1 MILNLN
7 KDRAMT
13 HYFSRKPLV
22 TFQQDSNTGRKQGP
36 RPIPEGRADRRI
48 QGFRK
53 AGFTL
58 IELLVVISIIAL
70 LVGIL
75 MPALGAARRS
85 ALSIKSVSN
94 LRQVGIGLASYKA
107 DRKGFYPI
115 HSSSITKIANVK
127 PRWADYI
134 FPYLNNVEVYRSP
147 NLDEREFVELTKPFW
162 HEVSLTDAEAA
173 VRAGSGVAKPVLP
186 SDPAVHG
193 GYGYNFQYL
202 GNARSSVMFNG
213 RESDLVALSDT
224 VVVGDTTGSAKNGEP
239 GDGGAA
245 AYALDP
251 PLGSA
256 RGSGKGSYYEGGGDE
271 NTGTYDPGFNY
282 ALRSAPAER
291 NNGQAG
297 FVFADGHGTNL
308 SRAEIDDYNQDGFA
322 DNGYWN
328 GLGDADSR

>member
-1 MILNLN
+1 MPSSLRTIKVTRNGSTTLFAGPQRNIPG
-7 KDRAMT
+7 
-13 HYFSRKPLV
+13 SRV
-22 TFQQDSNTGRKQGP
+22 T
-36 RPIPEGRADRRI
+36 
-48 QGFRK
+48 
-53 AGFTL
+53 GFTL

-75 MPALGAARRS
+75 LPALGAARRS
-85 ALSIKSVSN
+85 AMSIKSVSN
-94 LRQVGIGLASYKA
+94 LRQVGIGLATYTTE
-107 DRKGFYPI
+107 RKGFYPI
-115 HSSSITKIANVK
+115 HSSSISKIAGVK

-134 FPYLNNVEVYRSP
+134 FPYLNNVDVYRSP
-147 NLDEREFVELTKPFW
+147 NLDEREIVELIKPFW
-162 HEVSLTDAEAA
+162 HEVSTTDAEAA
-173 VRAGSGVAKPVLP
+173 VRLGAGVPQAVIPN
-186 SDPAVHG
+186 DPAVHG

-213 RESDLVALSDT
+213 RESNLLAPSDT
-224 VVVGDTTGSAKNGEP
+224 VVVGDTTGSAKNGKP

-271 NTGTYDPGFNY
+271 NAGTYDPDFKY

-308 SRAEIDDYNQDGFA
+308 SRAQIDDFDQDGIA

-328 GLGDADSR
+328 GLGNANKR

>member
-1 MILNLN
+1 MPTQSAATSLTATTLTARPTNS
-7 KDRAMT
+7 
-13 HYFSRKPLV
+13 HGFHC
-22 TFQQDSNTGRKQGP
+22 GRS
-36 RPIPEGRADRRI
+36 
-48 QGFRK
+48 

-75 MPALGAARRS
+75 LPALGAARRS

-94 LRQVGIGLASYKA
+94 LRQVGIGMASYNTE
-107 DRKGFYPI
+107 RMGFYPI
-115 HSSSITKIANVK
+115 HSSAIPSIAGSK
-127 PRWADYI
+127 PRWADYL
-134 FPYLNNVEVYRSP
+134 FEYLNNVEVYRSP
-147 NLDEREFVELTKPFW
+147 NLDEREIVELTKPFW
-162 HEVSLTDAEAA
+162 HEVSSTNAEAA
-173 VRAGSGVAKPVLP
+173 VRTGAGVPLPVLP
-186 SDPAVHG
+186 NDPAVHG

-202 GNARSSVMFNG
+202 GNARAGVMFNG
-213 RESDLVALSDT
+213 HESDIIVPTNT
-224 VVVGDTTGSAKNGEP
+224 VVIGDTAGSAKNGEP

-256 RGSGKGSYYEGGGDE
+256 RGSGKGSYYEGGTDE
-271 NTGTYDPGFNY
+271 NTGTYDPDFEY

-297 FVFADGHGTNL
+297 VVFADGHGSNL
-308 SRAEIDDYNQDGFA
+308 NREQIDDYNQDGLA

-328 GLGDADSR
+328 GLGNPNQR

>member
-1 MILNLN
+1 MPYHL
-7 KDRAMT
+7 KSATPSGRGPSFPPTDRQTMT
-13 HYFSRKPLV
+13 
-22 TFQQDSNTGRKQGP
+22 
-36 RPIPEGRADRRI
+36 RRD
-48 QGFRK
+48 
-53 AGFTL
+53 GFTL

-75 MPALGAARRS
+75 LPALGAARRS

-94 LRQVGIGLASYKA
+94 LRQVGIGLAAYTT
-107 DRKGFYPI
+107 DRRGYYPI
-115 HSSSITKIANVK
+115 HSSSITKIAGVK

-134 FPYLNNVEVYRSP
+134 FPYLNSPEVYRSP
-147 NLDEREFVELTKPFW
+147 NLDEREMVELTKVFW
-162 HEVSLTDAEAA
+162 HEVSTTDAEAA
-173 VRAGSGVAKPVLP
+173 VRAGGGTPRPVVAE
-186 SDPAVHG
+186 DPAVHG

-202 GNARSSVMFNG
+202 GNARSSVLFNG
-213 RESDLVALSDT
+213 RDSDLLAPSDT
-224 VVVGDTTGSAKNGEP
+224 VVVGDTAGSAKNGLP

-251 PLGSA
+251 PLGSK

-271 NTGTYDPGFNY
+271 NTGAYDTEFKY
-282 ALRSAPAER
+282 SLRSAPAER

-308 SRAEIDDYNQDGFA
+308 KRAQIDDHNQDGIA

-328 GLGDADSR
+328 GLGNANKR

>member
-1 MILNLN
+1 MHSEQDLKHRDQLDGRNPGASIPGLR
-7 KDRAMT
+7 KSQRHEVCTVASAVQQYRRA
-13 HYFSRKPLV
+13 
-22 TFQQDSNTGRKQGP
+22 
-36 RPIPEGRADRRI
+36 
-48 QGFRK
+48 
-53 AGFTL
+53 FTL

-75 MPALGAARRS
+75 LPALGAARRS
-85 ALSIKSVSN
+85 ALSMQSVSN
-94 LRQVGIGLASYKA
+94 LRQVGIGLAAYTT
-107 DRKGFYPI
+107 DRKGFFPI
-115 HSSSITKIANVK
+115 HSSSIPKIAGVK

-134 FPYLNNVEVYRSP
+134 FPYLNNVDVYRSP
-147 NLDEREFVELTKPFW
+147 NLDEREIVELTKVFW
-162 HEVSLTDAEAA
+162 HEVSVTNAESA
-173 VRAGSGVAKPVLP
+173 VRSGGGMPKPVIP

-213 RESDLVALSDT
+213 RVSSLTKTSDT
-224 VVVGDTTGSAKNGEP
+224 VVVGDTAGSRAKGEP

-271 NTGTYDPGFNY
+271 NTGTYDSDFKY
-282 ALRSAPAER
+282 SLRSFPAER

-297 FVFADGHGTNL
+297 FVFADGHGENMA
-308 SRAEIDDYNQDGFA
+308 RAEIDDYDNDGFA

-328 GLGDADSR
+328 GHGDATLR

>member
-1 MILNLN
+1 MHAQSPN
-7 KDRAMT
+7 T
-13 HYFSRKPLV
+13 VPSTSRFFARSSALSRQ
-22 TFQQDSNTGRKQGP
+22 FRGGRS
-36 RPIPEGRADRRI
+36 
-48 QGFRK
+48 

-75 MPALGAARRS
+75 LPALGAARKS

-94 LRQVGIGLASYKA
+94 LRQVGIAVASYNTE
-107 DRKGFYPI
+107 RKGFFPI
-115 HSSSITKIANVK
+115 HSSTTTKIGGTK
-127 PRWADYI
+127 PRWADYL

-147 NLDEREFVELTKPFW
+147 NLDEREIDELTKPFW
-162 HEVSLTDAEAA
+162 HEVSVTDAEEAA
-173 VRAGSGVAKPVLP
+173 REGVGIAVTPAP

-202 GNARSSVMFNG
+202 GNARDAVKFNG
-213 RESDLVALSDT
+213 HETDLIAPT
-224 VVVGDTTGSAKNGEP
+224 NTIVVGDTTGSAIDGEP

-256 RGSGKGSYYEGGGDE
+256 RGSGKGSYYEGGADE
-271 NTGTYDPGFNY
+271 NTGTYDADFDY
-282 ALRSAPAER
+282 AIRSAPAER
-291 NNGQAG
+291 NSGQAG
-297 FVFADGHGTNL
+297 VIFADGHGANHN
-308 SRAEIDDYNQDGFA
+308 RAELDDFNDDGLA

-328 GLGDADSR
+328 GLGNANHR